1 MLSCT
6 CKLMLCMLLSN
17 GKNFSLSIQLFLQ
30 LLPNY
35 RSRYV
40 ISLAAVYLFYKIPN
54 FVSNLQLRCFPLPLL
69 VTTHDNLLTSVECL
83 SLLCMYMETLSRTLY
98 SLVSTFFKL
107 LSFLLFYFIF
117 SLLFSK
123 FTLTLSL
130 TSSHSWQITS
140 NGSLSTI
147 LIGPWKEKFRNFRP
161 FLPV

>member
-54 FVSNLQLRCFPLPLL
+54 FVSNLQLRCFPLLLL

-117 SLLFSK
+117 SDCLSYLLALLANYFK
-123 FTLTLSL
+123 WFFVNY
-130 TSSHSWQITS
+130 IDR
-140 NGSLSTI
+140 I
-147 LIGPWKEKFRNFRP
+147 MERKI
-161 FLPV
+161 